1 METTYSD
8 RLYEKMK
15 AEMEHYQKWLL
26 SQSPEEIL
34 RHAYEYTVKEDILCE
49 VELMDDEKTAKAL
62 LRSRCPLQDV
72 FERFRDNESS
82 HMDEVLNCI
91 TSEAKLQIQK
101 AKEKSQGE
109 R

>member
-1 METTYSD
+1 METTYSE

-15 AEMEHYQKWLL
+15 AEMDHYQKWLL

-34 RHAYEYTVKEDILCE
+34 RHAYEYSVKEDILCE

-62 LRSRCPLQDV
+62 LRSPCPLEDV
-72 FERFRDNESS
+72 FERVRDNDSS
-82 HMDEVLNCI
+82 HMDEVRDCI
-91 TSEAKLQIQK
+91 ASEARLQMQK